1 MDKIEKLLVLH
12 KNVFTTQDLSVIWGI
27 SEKTKLW
34 EVIKYYLRKKK
45 LYKIYRGIYSLDK
58 KYLEFELAQKLKPF
72 SYISLHTALS
82 IHGINFQYYSSI
94 HSVSMIS
101 KKYMVAGIEYSYH
114 QIKDFIF
121 YNKLGLI
128 DKKTYIL
135 ACKERAIC
143 DSLYIWPRMNMDH
156 LEAVD
161 EEKLYQ
167 IALIYKNKRLLNDIQ
182 RLIKKFH

>member
-12 KNVFTTQDLSVIWGI
+12 KNVFTTQDLSVVWGI

-34 EVIKYYLRKKK
+34 EVIKYYVRKNK
-45 LYKIYRGIYSLDK
+45 LHRIYRGIYSLDK
-58 KYLEFELAQKLKPF
+58 KYLELELAQKIKPI

-94 HSVSMIS
+94 YSMSVIS
-101 KKYMVAGIEYSYH
+101 KKYIVAGIEYSYH
-114 QIKDFIF
+114 QVKDFIF

-128 DKKTYIL
+128 DKKSYIL
-135 ACKERAIC
+135 AGKERAIC
-143 DSLYIWPRMNMDH
+143 DSLYIWPSMNMDH
-156 LEAVD
+156 VEAID
-161 EEKLYQ
+161 EKMLCQ
-167 IALIYKNKRLLNDIQ
+167 ISLIYKNNRLVADIQ